1 VVDYLEALLGV
12 SVWGAVKGAF
22 LFALFLYFVFALV
35 VVKQVKMM
43 TQVVSGVLDAP
54 IKVVAW
60 IHLLFSF
67 LVILF
72 ALIIL

>member
-1 VVDYLEALLGV
+1 
-12 SVWGAVKGAF
+12 
-22 LFALFLYFVFALV
+22 LYFVFALV